1 MTARSDNI
9 ERPGTR
15 VIILSRTVRRIE
27 YGAFNMEAAPTCRT
41 SKKTSARCNVDV
53 VDDAFEWSEGQESL

>member
-1 MTARSDNI
+1 M
-9 ERPGTR
+9 
-15 VIILSRTVRRIE
+15 ILSRTVRRIE